1 MPETAAPAKRV
12 PIRLAC
18 TIVLMRDGSSGLE
31 VLLLRRVAS
40 AAFLGGAYVFPG
52 GAVDASDAHDEVLSR
67 VRGLTRDE
75 ARVRLALESDDA
87 LRHWVAAVREC
98 FEESGVLVARDAAG
112 SLIEADRMRALQPH
126 RKALHAGTL
135 SFAEFL
141 RTEDLFVHAGD
152 LAYADHW
159 ITPAG
164 RPRRFDTRFFWARAP
179 HGHEESADRVETVHA
194 EWVAPGEALARG
206 KSGAMEIAF
215 ATAHVLRDIARWQ
228 RVDDAL
234 AHVSSQPRIES
245 TQPVIAQ
252 GSRGPVI
259 FRRGDAAYEE
269 VRWSDPEET
278 TTTTYDLAPGVA
290 KRLDAHVVRIVAPN
304 PGVMTGPGTN
314 TYLVG
319 GDELAVIDPGPDI
332 DTHVEAIVRE
342 GGGRIRWIF
351 CTHTHGDHSPAAV
364 KLKALTGAQVIG
376 AQPAFPE
383 RQDATFAPDVTPV
396 DGATYAIGNLVLE
409 AVHTPGHASNH
420 FCYRLRETGMLWS
433 GDHVMQGSTVII
445 NPPDGDMR
453 AYVHSL
459 DKLLARDI
467 AIIAPGH
474 GYLIGRPRDEIRRLI
489 AHRMQREARVV
500 DALAQRAPATVEDLV
515 PTVYAD
521 VPADRHRAAAR
532 SLLAHLLKLVAD
544 GTVSEDRGRYSPV
557 AR

>member
-1 MPETAAPAKRV
+1 MPGEAVPAKRV

-18 TIVLMRDGSSGLE
+18 TIVLMRDGAPGLE

-52 GAVDASDAHDEVLSR
+52 GAVDASDSHEDALSR
-67 VRGLTRDE
+67 VRGITREE
-75 ARVRLALESDDA
+75 ARARLALEGDDA

-98 FEESGVLVARDAAG
+98 FEESGVLLARDAAG
-112 SLIEADRMRALQPH
+112 RPVDAERTRTLQPA
-126 RKALHAGTL
+126 RKALHAGTV

-141 RTEDLFVHAGD
+141 RAEDLFVHGDD

-179 HGHEESADRVETVHA
+179 HGHQESADRVETVHA
-194 EWVAPGEALARG
+194 EWVAPHEALARVE
-206 KSGAMEIAF
+206 SGAMEVAF
-215 ATAHVLRDIARWQ
+215 ATAQVLRGLARWP

-234 AHVSSQPRIES
+234 AHARGLPGVETTR
-245 TQPVIAQ
+245 PVIAQ

-278 TTTTYDLAPGVA
+278 TVTTYDIVPGVA
-290 KRLDAHVVRIVAPN
+290 KRLDEHVARIVAPN
-304 PGVMTGPGTN
+304 PSVMTGPGTN

-319 GDELAVIDPGPDI
+319 RDELAVIDPGPDL
-332 DTHVEAIVRE
+332 DAHVEAIVRE
-342 GGGRIRWIF
+342 GAGRIRWIF
-351 CTHTHGDHSPAAV
+351 CTHTHVDHSPAAL
-364 KLKALTGAQVIG
+364 KLKALTGATLIG
-376 AQPAFPE
+376 ARPAFPD
-383 RQDATFAPDVTPV
+383 RQDATFSPDVVPT
-396 DGATYAIGNLVLE
+396 DGATYAIGDLVLE

-420 FCYRLRETGMLWS
+420 FCYQLRETCMLWS

-453 AYVHSL
+453 AYLVSL
-459 DKLLARDI
+459 HKLLARDI

-474 GYLIGRPRDEIRRLI
+474 GYLIGHAHDEIRRLV
-489 AHRMQREARVV
+489 AHRLQREARVLE
-500 DALAQRAPATVEDLV
+500 ALARLAPCTVEAMV
-515 PTVYAD
+515 PGVYAD

-532 SLLAHLLKLVAD
+532 SLLAHLAKLVAE
-544 GTVSEDRGRYSPV
+544 GTVREENGRYALA

>member
-1 MPETAAPAKRV
+1 MTGEATPAKRV

-18 TIVLMRDGSSGLE
+18 TLVLMRDGASGLE

-52 GAVDASDAHDEVLSR
+52 GAVDPGDSHEDVLSR
-67 VRGLTRDE
+67 VRGLTREE
-75 ARVRLALESDDA
+75 ARARLALEEDDA

-98 FEESGVLVARDAAG
+98 FEESGVLLARDAAG
-112 SLIEADRMRALQPH
+112 HPVDALRMRALQPA
-126 RKALHAGTL
+126 RRALHAGTL

-141 RTEDLFVHAGD
+141 RTEDLFVHASD

-179 HGHEESADRVETVHA
+179 HDHEESADRVETVHA

-206 KSGAMEIAF
+206 ESGAMEIAF
-215 ATAHVLRDIARWQ
+215 ATGQVLRGIARWP

-234 AHVSSQPRIES
+234 AHVRALPRIEP

-259 FRRGDAAYEE
+259 FRRGDAAYDE

-278 TTTTYDLAPGVA
+278 TTTSYDIVPGVA
-290 KRLDAHVVRIVAPN
+290 KRLDPHVLRIVAPN

-314 TYLVG
+314 SYLVG
-319 GDELAVIDPGPDI
+319 GDELAVIDPGPDLASHL
-332 DTHVEAIVRE
+332 DAIVRE
-342 GGGRIRWIF
+342 GNGRIRWIF
-351 CTHTHGDHSPAAV
+351 CTHTHLDHSPAAA
-364 KLKALTGAQVIG
+364 KLKALTGAQVVG
-376 AQPAFPE
+376 APPAFPE
-383 RQDATFAPDVTPV
+383 RQDATFAPDVVPV
-396 DGATYAIGNLVLE
+396 DGATYAVGGLVLE
-409 AVHTPGHASNH
+409 AIHTPGHASNH
-420 FCYRLRETGMLWS
+420 FCYQSRQTGMLWS
-433 GDHVMQGSTVII
+433 GDHVMQGSTVIV

-453 AYVHSL
+453 AYLASL
-459 DKLLARDI
+459 HKLLARDI

-474 GYLIGRPRDEIRRLI
+474 GYLIGRPHEEIRRLV
-489 AHRMQREARVV
+489 AHRMQREARVLEH
-500 DALAQRAPATVEDLV
+500 LAQRAPCTVLDLV
-515 PTVYAD
+515 PGVYAD

-532 SLLAHLLKLVAD
+532 SLLAHLQKLVAE
-544 GTVSEDRGRYSPV
+544 GTVREEGGKFSFASH
-557 AR
+557 